1 MNFHEFSIKF
11 HKEDFGQPIPIV
23 VLSVNK
29 SDNDEFDLVHYVHGS
44 SRHPDYSSQ
53 RRTGWLAGHAYTATF
68 PSLILGLRT
77 AKTLVLLKTDFRS
90 STAGETSIRGG
101 RAGT

>member
-1 MNFHEFSIKF
+1 MAVESSVAISIRASLGAVSVRPDTV
-11 HKEDFGQPIPIV
+11 HIQKEDFGQPIPIV

-53 RRTGWLAGHAYTATF
+53 RRT
-68 PSLILGLRT
+68 
-77 AKTLVLLKTDFRS
+77 
-90 STAGETSIRGG
+90 
-101 RAGT
+101 